1 MDLPSLDPTSAMS
14 AVWAPASS
22 VRSSKLERVRERE
35 LSPPDRRFGQDGA
48 ADVDGD
54 EALAGERQQRPAAP
68 PQAAPNRGNAAPVG
82 VLPGARRLEEPRRP
96 AFVKMVENADA
107 VARRDQG

>member
-1 MDLPSLDPTSAMS
+1 MS
-14 AVWAPASS
+14 TVWAPASS

-54 EALAGERQQRPAAP
+54 VALAGERQHGGDAVRRGLRGAPRPGADADRPGVP
-68 PQAAPNRGNAAPVG
+68 P
-82 VLPGARRLEEPRRP
+82 ARRLDEPPRP
-96 AFVKMVENADA
+96 AFVEMVEDADA
-107 VARRDQG
+107 VARRDQGAPARP